1 MQMMIYRAGLGLVV
15 AALLAGVA
23 AAQPADVAAPP
34 ATASLAAP
42 GGVSAQAKPGP
53 SSNATQAQA
62 TAENAAADA
71 ASQALI
77 QNLRQNDAGG
87 MQTVAVFE
95 KACLD
100 HIGDAAGLRELAG
113 SEKLPPAPP
122 QFAAQMLRG
131 QPGQVFNVS
140 TPAAKRALVSFDNG
154 MCAVNSF
161 GGDTQAIELL
171 ILDDLERAGAVT
183 EASHS
188 GKSADGIALIHM
200 YQFGL
205 QGQHPIV
212 TFVDLVPAGQ
222 NIAAAHELDIS
233 GGNLALK
240 F

>member
-1 MQMMIYRAGLGLVV
+1 MAGANGVLKMQMILYRAGLGLMA
-15 AALLAGVA
+15 AALLAGAA
-23 AAQPADVAAPP
+23 AAQ
-34 ATASLAAP
+34 ATA
-42 GGVSAQAKPGP
+42 GGPSPDVLPAQAKPAG
-53 SSNATQAQA
+53 ATPAQEA
-62 TAENAAADA
+62 AGNAAADA

-113 SEKLPPAPP
+113 SEKLPLAPP

-183 EASHS
+183 ETSKS